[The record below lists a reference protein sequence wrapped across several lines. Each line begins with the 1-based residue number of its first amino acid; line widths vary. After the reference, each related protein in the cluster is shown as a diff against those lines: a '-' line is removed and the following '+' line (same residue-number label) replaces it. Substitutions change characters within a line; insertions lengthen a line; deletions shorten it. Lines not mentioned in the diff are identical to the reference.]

1 MAKVIRVL
9 LKVVC
14 ITAAAATIATL
25 ATYRD
30 LTGIFLDAET
40 YRDTTLYII
49 IHHDG
54 ADKPISIKAIQDYH
68 KDVNGWESGFGYN
81 FYLKNGKIYQL
92 HEVNA
97 CTANALGYNCNAVSI
112 CIHTPDKHDTRTQ
125 LNLILLVNA
134 LAIKYDIKKDHI
146 VGHGELPNQRN
157 TRCPELNLEKLRKW
171 IIGN

>member
-1 MAKVIRVL
+1 MAKIVRVL
-9 LKVVC
+9 LKVVL
-14 ITAAAATIATL
+14 IISIIETIWAL

-30 LTGIFLDAET
+30 LTGIFVDAET
-40 YRDTTLYII
+40 YRDTTAYII

-54 ADKPISIKAIQDYH
+54 ADKPVSVKAVQDYH
-68 KDVNGWESGFGYN
+68 KNVKGWESGFGYN

-125 LNLILLVNA
+125 LNLIILVNA
-134 LAIKYDIKKDHI
+134 LKLKYQIPTGNV
-146 VGHGELPNQRN
+146 VGHCDLPNQGN
-157 TRCPELNLEKLRKW
+157 TQCPLMDINKLRKW